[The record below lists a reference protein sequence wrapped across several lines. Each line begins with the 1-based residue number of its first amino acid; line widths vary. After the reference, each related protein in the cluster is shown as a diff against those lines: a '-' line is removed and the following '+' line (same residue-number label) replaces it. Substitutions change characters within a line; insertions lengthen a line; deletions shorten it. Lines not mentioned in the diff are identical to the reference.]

1 MRGKYMDKKYMEA
14 ALKTAE
20 KGLGHVNPNPL
31 VGAVVV
37 KNGEIVGTGYHGVF
51 GGPHAEVYALDEAG
65 EKACGADIYVTL
77 EPCSHYGKTPPCAK
91 KIIES
96 GIKRC
101 FVGSIDPNPLVSG
114 KGLEMLR
121 ENNIEVHTGIM
132 KEECD
137 NMNKVFFKYI
147 KEGIPYL
154 FLKCAIT
161 LDGKIAAKSGDSKW
175 ISNETAREKVQFY
188 RNKFMAV
195 MVGIGTVLNDNPR
208 LTARIKNGVNPQRI
222 IVDPH
227 LKINSNFNI
236 VTDNEDKKTIIITSE
251 NNINTPK
258 YNEIKD
264 NFGVRFITLP
274 GYEFSVLDILKELG
288 KQGIDSVLLEGGEKL
303 ISKAFSEKVIDAGEI
318 FISDK
323 ILGDSSGKSFISGFS
338 AEKISDSIILKNIKY
353 NLYQNNIGV
362 EFEL

>member
-1 MRGKYMDKKYMEA
+1 MDKRYMEM
-14 ALKTAE
+14 ALEIAE

-37 KNGEIVGTGYHGVF
+37 KNGVVVGKGYHGVY

-65 EKACGADIYVTL
+65 KEAEGADIYVTL

-101 FVGSIDPNPLVSG
+101 FVGSTDPNPLVSG
-114 KGLEMLR
+114 KGIEMLR
-121 ENNIEVHTGIM
+121 ENNIEVYTGIM
-132 KEECD
+132 EEEC
-137 NMNKVFFKYI
+137 NSINRAFLKYI

-161 LDGKIAAKSGDSKW
+161 LDGKIAARNGDSKW
-175 ISNETAREKVQFY
+175 ISNEAAREKVQFY
-188 RNKFMAV
+188 RNKFMGI

-208 LTARIKNGVNPQRI
+208 LTARTENGVDPLRI
-222 IVDPH
+222 IVDSH
-227 LKINSNFNI
+227 LKISQDFTIIKENH
-236 VTDNEDKKTIIITSE
+236 DKKTIVITSE
-251 NNINTPK
+251 KNIDTAK
-258 YNEIKD
+258 YKELKN
-264 NFGVRFITLP
+264 NFGVKFITLP
-274 GYEFSVLDILKELG
+274 DYEFSVLDILKKLG
-288 KQGIDSVLLEGGEKL
+288 ECKIDSVLLEGGEKL
-303 ISKAFSEKVIDAGEI
+303 ISQAFREKVIDAGEI

-338 AEKISDSIILKNIKY
+338 TEKISDSIILKNIKY
-353 NLYQNNIGV
+353 NLYNNNVGV

>member
-1 MRGKYMDKKYMEA
+1 MDKKYMEM
-14 ALKTAE
+14 ALEIAE

-37 KNGEIVGTGYHGVF
+37 KDGTVVGKGYHGVY

-65 EKACGADIYVTL
+65 KSAEGADIYVTL

-114 KGLEMLR
+114 KGIEMLK
-121 ENNIEVHTGIM
+121 ENDIEVHTGVL

-137 NMNKVFFKYI
+137 NINKAFFKYI
-147 KEGIPYL
+147 KEKIPYL

-161 LDGKIAAKSGDSKW
+161 LDGKIASRNGDSKW

-188 RNKFMAV
+188 RNKFMGI

-208 LTARIKNGVNPQRI
+208 LTARIENGVNPLRI

-227 LKINSNFNI
+227 LKVNTELNIISNNY
-236 VTDNEDKKTIIITSE
+236 DKKTIIITSE
-251 NNINTPK
+251 NNTGTAK
-258 YNEIKD
+258 YSELENGFGIK
-264 NFGVRFITLP
+264 FITLP
-274 GYEFSVLDILKELG
+274 DYEFSVSDILRELG
-288 KQGIDSVLLEGGEKL
+288 RAKIDSVLLEGGEKM
-303 ISKAFSEKVIDAGEI
+303 ISKAFSEKVIDGGEI

-338 AEKISDSIILKNIKY
+338 TEKISDSIILRNIKY
-353 NLYQNNIGV
+353 NLYGNNIGV
-362 EFEL
+362 EFELQEV

>member
-1 MRGKYMDKKYMEA
+1 MNKKYMEM
-14 ALKTAE
+14 ALEIAG

-31 VGAVVV
+31 VGAIVV
-37 KNGEIVGTGYHGVF
+37 KNGVIVGKGYHGTY

-65 EKACGADIYVTL
+65 ENAEGADIYVTL

-114 KGLEMLR
+114 KGIEMLT
-121 ENNIEVHTGIM
+121 ENNVEVHTGVM
-132 KEECD
+132 KDECD
-137 NMNKVFFKYI
+137 SINRAFFKYI
-147 KEGIPYL
+147 KEKIPYL
-154 FLKCAIT
+154 FLKCAVT
-161 LDGKIAAKSGDSKW
+161 LDGKIAAKNGDSKW

-188 RNKFMAV
+188 RNKFMGV

-208 LTARIKNGVNPQRI
+208 LTARTENGVNPLRI

-227 LKINSNFNI
+227 LKVNMDFNI
-236 VTDNEDKKTIIITSE
+236 ITDNHDKKTMIITSE
-251 NNINTPK
+251 NNIDTLK
-258 YNEIKD
+258 YKELEN
-264 NFGVRFITLP
+264 NFGVKFITLP
-274 GYEFSVLDILKELG
+274 DYEFSILDILKELG
-288 KQGIDSVLLEGGEKL
+288 KIKIDSVMLEGGEKI
-303 ISKAFSEKVIDAGEI
+303 ISKAFREKVIDGGEI

-323 ILGDSSGKSFISGFS
+323 ILGDSSGKSFISGF
-338 AEKISDSIILKNIKY
+338 ATEKISDSIILKNIKY
-353 NLYQNNIGV
+353 NLYNNNVGV

>member
-1 MRGKYMDKKYMEA
+1 MDKKYMEM
-14 ALKTAE
+14 ALKIAE

-31 VGAVVV
+31 VGAVIVKDGAVV
-37 KNGEIVGTGYHGVF
+37 GRGYHGIY

-65 EKACGADIYVTL
+65 ENAEGADIYVTL

-91 KIIES
+91 KIIDF

-114 KGLEMLR
+114 KGIEMSR
-121 ENNIEVHTGIM
+121 ESGIEVHTGVM
-132 KEECD
+132 EEEC
-137 NMNKVFFKYI
+137 NSINKAFFKYI

-161 LDGKIAAKSGDSKW
+161 VDGKIAARTGDSKW
-175 ISNETAREKVQFY
+175 ISNEAAREKVQFY
-188 RNKFMAV
+188 RNKFMGI

-208 LTARIKNGVNPQRI
+208 LTARTENSVNPVRL
-222 IVDPH
+222 IVDPY
-227 LKINSNFNI
+227 LKITSDFNI
-236 VTDNEDKKTIIITSE
+236 IKDNHDKKTIIITSE
-251 NNINTPK
+251 NNADTTK
-258 YNEIKD
+258 YNELEN
-264 NFGVRFITLP
+264 NFGVKFIKLP
-274 GYEFSVLDILKELG
+274 DYEFSILDIMKKLG
-288 KQGIDSVLLEGGEKL
+288 TEKIDSVLLEGGEIL
-303 ISKAFSEKVIDAGEI
+303 ISKAFAEKAIDGGEI

-338 AEKISDSIILKNIKY
+338 TEKISDSIILKNIKY
-353 NLYQNNIGV
+353 NLYNNNIGI